1 MSSITTLARPY
12 AKAAF
17 ELAHDGDT
25 LARWSE
31 MLDLAGSM
39 AGDESMMAILTSP
52 EISSDV
58 SLGLITEAGGELF
71 NARFLDFL
79 SVLSA
84 NDRLTVLPE
93 IRRIYEKFRQEAE
106 QRLQVRVLSAA
117 ALDESQAERMRE
129 ALANRFG
136 REIELESEIDAEVL
150 GGAVIYAGDQVI
162 DGSLRGRLNKLE
174 QSLAN

>member
-17 ELAHDGDT
+17 ELARDGDA

-31 MLDLAGSM
+31 MLDLAASMASDGSM
-39 AGDESMMAILTSP
+39 VVVLTSP

-58 SLGLITEAGGELF
+58 SLGLITDAGGEF
-71 NARFLDFL
+71 FDARFLDFL

-93 IRRIYEKFRQEAE
+93 IMRIYEKFRQEAE
-106 QRLQVRVLSAA
+106 QRLQVKVLSAA
-117 ALDESQAERMRE
+117 ALDDSQAERMRE

-136 REIELESEIDAEVL
+136 REIVLESEIDAEVL